1 MSIGIDNYDIELDL
15 GHTVS
20 NLNFVSHAHSDHT
33 NRAKRG
39 ASILASLETKEL
51 IMARKGIKIELSEKP
66 VNIDLLDSGH
76 ILGSK
81 QLFIDSPEFGYSV
94 VYTGDYQMQES
105 PTARKI
111 EVKQAD
117 VAILDSTYPDPNMVF
132 EDRSEVID
140 TIQYY
145 VNNKVERGIVI
156 FGAYSLGKAQELV
169 KIMNEIGIV
178 PAVSKGISKLNSVY
192 NKFGITL
199 DYASVYES
207 EQKFDSLI
215 KNNFVGIVETQ
226 RLNEL
231 GAKLSA
237 IYNKRV
243 FTAVATGW
251 AKSYK
256 FGTDVQFAL
265 SDHADFKQSLDYL
278 QRTDPKVVYAVG
290 KEAKMMANNLS
301 KFGYKS
307 SAMEKSADFAKP
319 MVREAS
325 L

>member
-33 NRAKRG
+33 NRAKKG

-169 KIMNEIGIV
+169 KIMNQIGIV

-207 EQKFDSLI
+207 EEKFDKLI

-237 IYNKRV
+237 IYNRRV

>member
-243 FTAVATGW
+243 FTAIATGW